1 MTLLDEI
8 YEQPAVL
15 QGLLDTQTEAVARA
29 ARAIRARGVSYVYLA
44 ARGSS
49 EHAGIYGQ
57 YVLGA
62 FNGLP
67 LALAAPS
74 LFTVYGRPPR
84 LAGALVVGIS
94 QSGQSP
100 DIVAVI
106 EEARRQGALTLA
118 ITNDPAAPLAGA
130 AALSLTISAG
140 EERAV
145 AATKTYSGELMLLAM
160 LSAALAGDKARIE
173 QLRLAPAAAR
183 AALAIE
189 PEVATAAEHFHEMG
203 RCVILGRGYH
213 FATAMEW
220 ALKLKEL
227 TYVVADRYSTAE
239 FQHGPVAMVEPG
251 FPVLAVAPDDPG
263 HGPVHE
269 LLVNLAREKGADVLA
284 LSDDETTLAAASR
297 GLRLPAGVPGWLM
310 PIVSILPAQLF
321 CYHLALARGLDPGAP
336 RGLKKVTLT
345 R

>member
-1 MTLLDEI
+1 MTMLEEI
-8 YEQPAVL
+8 REQPGVL
-15 QGLLDTQTEAVARA
+15 RGLLETQSEGVALA
-29 ARAIRARGVSYVYLA
+29 AAAMRARGVSYVYLA
-44 ARGSS
+44 ARGTS

-62 FNGLP
+62 FGGLP
-67 LALAAPS
+67 VALAAPS

-84 LAGALVVGIS
+84 LAGALVVGVS

-106 EEARRQGALTLA
+106 AEGRRQGALTLA
-118 ITNDPAAPLAGA
+118 ITNDPGSPLAQA
-130 AALSLTISAG
+130 AELNLSISAG
-140 EERAV
+140 PERAV
-145 AATKTYSGELMLLAM
+145 AATKTYSGELMLFAM
-160 LSAALAGDKARIE
+160 LAAALSGDQEMGAE
-173 QLRLAPAAAR
+173 LRRAPAAVA
-183 AALAIE
+183 AALELDGA
-189 PEVATAAEHFHEMG
+189 VQAAAGRFRAMS

-251 FPVLAVAPDDPG
+251 FPVLAVAPRDPG
-263 HGPVHE
+263 HGAVGE
-269 LLVNLAREKGADVLA
+269 LLARLAQEKGAEVLA
-284 LSDDETTLAAASR
+284 LSDDEATLAAASV
-297 GLRLPAGVPGWLM
+297 GLRLPDGVPAWLM
-310 PIVSILPAQLF
+310 PIVSIVPAQLF
-321 CYHLALARGLDPGAP
+321 CYHLALARGLDPAAP
-336 RGLKKVTLT
+336 RGLSKVTLT